1 MTVNGGTRIHYVV
14 GGAGPPLLLLHG
26 FPQTWLEWRLI
37 MPALAE
43 AGYTVIAPDL
53 RGFGDSDKPLSGYD
67 ARNVAEDIAQVLAGL
82 GHKQVDVAG
91 HDVGGM
97 VAYALAKAHP
107 ERVRR
112 LAILEGLPP
121 GFDTAGSGGAPTFR
135 GQPIWHS
142 GFNMT
147 PDLPELL
154 TAGREKAFLSY
165 FYNHFAED
173 PTAISE
179 EDLDA
184 LHPDLRIP
192 RWDARSVRTLPGPG
206 GDRAAEPPG
215 GRDEAPMP
223 VLAIGAESSYG
234 AGMAAGARLFAAD
247 VRGVVV
253 GRTGHWIAEERP
265 AWLTRELLAF
275 FGEGRRRDPR

>member
-1 MTVNGGTRIHYVV
+1 
-14 GGAGPPLLLLHG
+14 
-26 FPQTWLEWRLI
+26 
-37 MPALAE
+37 MPALAK

-107 ERVRR
+107 EHVRR
-112 LAILEGLPP
+112 LVILEGLPP
-121 GFDTAGSGGAPTFR
+121 GFEPPGGGGAPTFR

-154 TAGREKAFLSY
+154 TASREKAFLSY
-165 FYNHFAED
+165 FYTHFAED

-179 EDLDA
+179 EDLEA
-184 LHPDLRIP
+184 Y
-192 RWDARSVRTLPGPG
+192 ARTYAAPG
-206 GDRAAEPPG
+206 GMRGAFEHYRAL
-215 GRDEAPMP
+215 EATARQNREGAGAKLPMP
-223 VLAIGAESSYG
+223 VLAIGAETSYG

-265 AWLTRELLAF
+265 VWLTRELLAF
-275 FGEGRRRDPR
+275 FGEGRRRDPQ